1 MRRGI
6 IGLAT
11 AALLAGCATGVPVE
25 RSVVVSGARFE
36 AVQGEA
42 DLIVRTFLPPEAG
55 ERREV
60 LGAVCDVR
68 SSLYEAR
75 LVTPSRL
82 VVPNFGPQSPELSFA
97 CRAGDLSGTAQR
109 DVVTHWNQPP
119 GYWGYPGAFGPW
131 GWGGWGGWGYGP
143 AYPVSGYPDVAVV
156 LR

>member
-1 MRRGI
+1 MFGS
-6 IGLAT
+6 

-36 AVQGEA
+36 AVRGEA
-42 DLIVRTFLPPEAG
+42 DLLVRSYVADEAG

-60 LGAVCDVR
+60 LGATCDVR
-68 SSLYEAR
+68 SSLYEAT

-97 CRAGDLSGTAQR
+97 CRAGELAGTAQR
-109 DVVTHWNQPP
+109 DVVTYWRDAP
-119 GYWGYPGAFGPW
+119 GYWGYPGPFYGPFGPDL
-131 GWGGWGGWGYGP
+131 WGGWGWYGP
-143 AYPVSGYPDVAVV
+143 AYPVSGYPDVAVQ